1 MRNLIVFGVVSL
13 ALGASSPLLAAS
25 AGASSPERIV
35 VLPTERVGSSEPA
48 PQSASAAR
56 EEAAAAW
63 AENRR
68 LCREEASRDARQECL
83 EAAREDRDRLMD
95 YARQA
100 AGKR

>member
-13 ALGASSPLLAAS
+13 ALGATSPLLAAS
-25 AGASSPERIV
+25 AGSGSPARIV
-35 VLPTERVGSSEPA
+35 ILPTERVGSSEPG

-63 AENRR
+63 VENRR
-68 LCREEASRDARQECL
+68 LCRAEASRDARQDCL

-95 YARQA
+95 YARQVA
-100 AGKR
+100 DRR